1 METEFTNSFNLGRT
15 NLRLALRLVSLAHEW
30 QQHAGELQA
39 RRIERDIEA
48 LRREHEAVADA
59 KNWSEINAATQAVM
73 RDYLAASASL
83 WQEGMN
89 VAMRN
94 QNAFGEAIAD
104 WLKNVQSAWT
114 GEFQKTAG
122 ARKAA
127 MPYGFNGFGQALQT
141 PDQVASAPTT
151 RARAAK
157 GDQHAV

>member
-1 METEFTNSFNLGRT
+1 
-15 NLRLALRLVSLAHEW
+15 
-30 QQHAGELQA
+30 
-39 RRIERDIEA
+39 
-48 LRREHEAVADA
+48 
-59 KNWSEINAATQAVM
+59 
-73 RDYLAASASL
+73 
-83 WQEGMN
+83 MN

-94 QNAFGEAIAD
+94 QNAFDEAIAD

-151 RARAAK
+151 RARATK